1 MAQASFGDTRRG
13 PPRAPGRGCE
23 AEAVAGILLGKKGN
37 GHGNKEKTIMKSM
50 TGFAESSVSTQIGK
64 VMVDMRSENHR
75 FLDVKASVPE
85 SLLHMETAIEDR
97 LKNSIQRGKLR
108 LRLSVHTNKR
118 ERQRLSEKVLRE
130 NHSSLKRINSALGLK
145 TEIGVE
151 HLLMMEN
158 SFESHLDPEV
168 SKETEARIREAVV
181 KALVKF
187 NKSREIE
194 GQKLEKAILGR
205 VEVIKKTVDG
215 IKKKRKE
222 FIKKSDKKTKE
233 KIAKIF
239 SSKQKNDPI
248 ISQEAAAIITEKS
261 EIDEEIVRLEAHI
274 SKFRKTARKKG
285 PVGKE
290 LDFLVQE
297 MNREAGTISAKCKD
311 AGISHL
317 TINVRLELEKIREQI
332 QNIE

>member
-1 MAQASFGDTRRG
+1 SLHTRRRLRSG
-13 PPRAPGRGCE
+13 TRCGYPAWEKRKRIQE
-23 AEAVAGILLGKKGN
+23 
-37 GHGNKEKTIMKSM
+37 KEKTIMKSM
-50 TGFAESSVSTQIGK
+50 TGFAESSVSTEIGK
-64 VMVDMRSENHR
+64 IMVDMRSENHR

-85 SLLHMETAIEDR
+85 SLLHMETTIEDR

-108 LRLSVHTNKR
+108 LRLSVQTNRK
-118 ERQRLSEKVLRE
+118 ERQQLSEKVLRE

-145 TEIGVE
+145 TEIGIE

-158 SFESHLDPEV
+158 SFESHAGPEV
-168 SKETEARIREAVV
+168 SRETEARIKEAVA
-181 KALVKF
+181 KTLVKF

-194 GQKLEKAILGR
+194 WQKLEKSILGR
-205 VEVIKKTVDG
+205 LEVIRKTVDG

-233 KIAKIF
+233 KIEKIF
-239 SSKQKNDPI
+239 SSKHKNDPI
-248 ISQEAAAIITEKS
+248 LSQEAAAIITEKS

-285 PVGKE
+285 AVGKE

-317 TINVRLELEKIREQI
+317 TIGVRLELEKIREQI

>member
-1 MAQASFGDTRRG
+1 
-13 PPRAPGRGCE
+13 
-23 AEAVAGILLGKKGN
+23 
-37 GHGNKEKTIMKSM
+37 MKSM
-50 TGFAESSVSTQIGK
+50 TGFAESSVNTEVGK
-64 VMVDMRSENHR
+64 ILVDIRSENHR

-85 SLLHMETAIEDR
+85 SFLQMENAIEEK
-97 LKNSIQRGKLR
+97 LKSSTQRGKLR
-108 LRLSVHTNKR
+108 LRLSVQTNRR

-145 TEIGVE
+145 TEIGIE

-158 SFESHLDPEV
+158 SFESHVGPEV
-168 SKETEARIREAVV
+168 SRETETRIKEAVV
-181 KALVKF
+181 KALEKF
-187 NKSREIE
+187 NGSREIE
-194 GQKLEKAILGR
+194 GRKLEKAILGR
-205 VEVIKKTVDG
+205 LESIKKTVDSV
-215 IKKKRKE
+215 KKRRKE
-222 FIKKSDKKTKE
+222 FIKKSEKKTKE
-233 KIAKIF
+233 KIEKIF
-239 SSKQKNDPI
+239 SSRHKSDPL
-248 ISQEAAAIITEKS
+248 ISQEAAAIVTEKS

-317 TINVRLELEKIREQI
+317 TINIRLELEKIREQI

>member
-1 MAQASFGDTRRG
+1 
-13 PPRAPGRGCE
+13 
-23 AEAVAGILLGKKGN
+23 
-37 GHGNKEKTIMKSM
+37 MKSM
-50 TGFAESSVSTQIGK
+50 TGFAESSVNTEIGK
-64 VMVDMRSENHR
+64 ILMDMRSENHR
-75 FLDVKASVPE
+75 FLDVKASLPE
-85 SLLHMETAIEDR
+85 SLLHMEMSIEDS

-108 LRLSVHTNKR
+108 LRLFVQTNKK
-118 ERQRLSEKVLRE
+118 QKQSLSEEILQE
-130 NHSSLKRINSALGLK
+130 NHSSLKRISSALGLK
-145 TEIGVE
+145 TEIGIE

-158 SFESHLDPEV
+158 SFEGHVSPEV
-168 SKETEARIREAVV
+168 SRETETRIRETVS
-181 KALVKF
+181 KTLVKF
-187 NKSREIE
+187 NRSREIE

-205 VEVIKKTVDG
+205 LEAIRKTVAS

-222 FIKKSDKKTKE
+222 FVKKSEKKTKE
-233 KIAKIF
+233 KIEKIF
-239 SSKQKNDPI
+239 ASRHKSDPL
-248 ISQEAAAIITEKS
+248 ISQEAAAIVTEKS

-285 PVGKE
+285 AVGKE

-317 TINVRLELEKIREQI
+317 TISVRLELEKIREQI

>member
-1 MAQASFGDTRRG
+1 
-13 PPRAPGRGCE
+13 
-23 AEAVAGILLGKKGN
+23 
-37 GHGNKEKTIMKSM
+37 MKSM
-50 TGFAESSVSTQIGK
+50 TGFAESSVNTEIGK
-64 VMVDMRSENHR
+64 ILVDIRSENHR

-85 SLLHMETAIEDR
+85 SFLQMETALEDR
-97 LKNSIQRGKLR
+97 MKNSIQRGKLR
-108 LRLSVHTNKR
+108 LRLSVQANRR
-118 ERQRLSEKVLRE
+118 ERLRLSEKVLRE
-130 NHSSLKRINSALGLK
+130 NHSSLKRINSALGLR
-145 TEIGVE
+145 TEIGIE

-158 SFESHLDPEV
+158 SFDNHIAPEV
-168 SKETEARIREAVV
+168 SGETEARIKEAVI

-187 NKSREIE
+187 NKSRETE

-205 VEVIKKTVDG
+205 LEIIRKAVDSV
-215 IKKKRKE
+215 KKKRKE
-222 FIKKSDKKTKE
+222 FVKKSEKKTKE
-233 KIAKIF
+233 KVEKLF
-239 SSKQKNDPI
+239 SSRNKNDPL
-248 ISQEAAAIITEKS
+248 ISQEAAAIVTEKS

-317 TINVRLELEKIREQI
+317 TINIRLELEKIREQI

>member
-1 MAQASFGDTRRG
+1 
-13 PPRAPGRGCE
+13 
-23 AEAVAGILLGKKGN
+23 
-37 GHGNKEKTIMKSM
+37 MKSM
-50 TGFAESSVSTQIGK
+50 TGFAESSVNTEVGK
-64 VMVDMRSENHR
+64 ITVDIRSENHR
-75 FLDVKASVPE
+75 FLDVNASVPE
-85 SLLHMETAIEDR
+85 SFLQMETAIEER

-108 LRLSVHTNKR
+108 LRLSVQTNRK

-130 NHSSLKRINSALGLK
+130 NHSSLKRINSTLGLK
-145 TEIGVE
+145 TEIGIE

-158 SFESHLDPEV
+158 SFESHVGPEI
-168 SKETEARIREAVV
+168 SKETEARIREAVI
-181 KALVKF
+181 KALAKF
-187 NKSREIE
+187 NRSREAE

-205 VEVIKKTVDG
+205 LEIIRKTVDG
-215 IKKKRKE
+215 VKKRRKE
-222 FIKKSDKKTKE
+222 FVKKSEKKTKE
-233 KIAKIF
+233 KIEKIF
-239 SSKQKNDPI
+239 SSRHKNDPL
-248 ISQEAAAIITEKS
+248 ISQEAAAIVTEKS

-274 SKFRKTARKKG
+274 SKFRKTAKKKG

-317 TINVRLELEKIREQI
+317 TINIRLELEKIREQV

>member
-1 MAQASFGDTRRG
+1 
-13 PPRAPGRGCE
+13 
-23 AEAVAGILLGKKGN
+23 
-37 GHGNKEKTIMKSM
+37 MKSM
-50 TGFAESSVSTQIGK
+50 TGFAESSVNTEIGK
-64 VMVDMRSENHR
+64 IMVNIRSENHR
-75 FLDVKASVPE
+75 FLDVNASVPE
-85 SLLHMETAIEDR
+85 SLLQLETAIEDR
-97 LKNSIQRGKLR
+97 MKNSIQRGKLR
-108 LRLSVHTNKR
+108 LRLSVQTNRK

-158 SFESHLDPEV
+158 SFESHVGPEV
-168 SKETEARIREAVV
+168 SRDTETKIRETVA

-187 NKSREIE
+187 NRSREAE

-205 VEVIKKTVDG
+205 LEIIRKAVDG
-215 IKKKRKE
+215 VKKKRKE
-222 FIKKSDKKTKE
+222 FVKKSEKKTKE
-233 KIAKIF
+233 KIEKIF
-239 SSKQKNDPI
+239 SSRHKNDPL
-248 ISQEAAAIITEKS
+248 ISQEAAAIVTEKS

-290 LDFLVQE
+290 LDFLIQE

-317 TINVRLELEKIREQI
+317 TINIRLELEKIREQV

>member
-1 MAQASFGDTRRG
+1 
-13 PPRAPGRGCE
+13 
-23 AEAVAGILLGKKGN
+23 
-37 GHGNKEKTIMKSM
+37 MKSM
-50 TGFAESSVSTQIGK
+50 TGFAESSVSTEIGK
-64 VMVDMRSENHR
+64 ILVDIRSENHR

-85 SLLHMETAIEDR
+85 SFFQIETAIENR

-108 LRLSVHTNKR
+108 LRLSVQTNRK
-118 ERQRLSEKVLRE
+118 ERQRLSEKILRE
-130 NHSSLKRINSALGLK
+130 NHNSLKKINSALGLK
-145 TEIGVE
+145 TEIGIE

-158 SFESHLDPEV
+158 SFESHVGPEV
-168 SKETEARIREAVV
+168 SRETEARIKEAVA

-187 NKSREIE
+187 NSSREAE

-205 VEVIKKTVDG
+205 LEIIRKTVDG

-222 FIKKSDKKTKE
+222 FIKKSEKKTKE
-233 KIAKIF
+233 KIEKIF
-239 SSKQKNDPI
+239 SQKHKNDPT

-274 SKFRKTARKKG
+274 SKFRKTAKKKG

-290 LDFLVQE
+290 LDFLIQE

-317 TINVRLELEKIREQI
+317 TINIRLELEKIREQV

>member
-1 MAQASFGDTRRG
+1 
-13 PPRAPGRGCE
+13 
-23 AEAVAGILLGKKGN
+23 
-37 GHGNKEKTIMKSM
+37 MKSM
-50 TGFAESSVSTQIGK
+50 TGFAESSVNTEIGK
-64 VMVDMRSENHR
+64 IMVDIRSENHR

-85 SLLHMETAIEDR
+85 SFFQMETAIEDR

-108 LRLSVHTNKR
+108 LRLSVQTNQR
-118 ERQRLSEKVLRE
+118 ERQRLSERVLRE

-145 TEIGVE
+145 TEIGIE

-158 SFESHLDPEV
+158 SIESHVAPEV
-168 SKETEARIREAVV
+168 SRQTEARIKEAVV
-181 KALVKF
+181 KALAKF
-187 NKSREIE
+187 NRSREAE

-205 VEVIKKTVDG
+205 LESIRKTVDSV
-215 IKKKRKE
+215 KKKRKE
-222 FIKKSDKKTKE
+222 FVKKSEKKTKE
-233 KIAKIF
+233 KIEKIF
-239 SSKQKNDPI
+239 SSRHRNDPLI
-248 ISQEAAAIITEKS
+248 PQEAAAIVTEKS

-285 PVGKE
+285 PMGKE

-317 TINVRLELEKIREQI
+317 TINIRLELEKIREQV

>member
-1 MAQASFGDTRRG
+1 
-13 PPRAPGRGCE
+13 
-23 AEAVAGILLGKKGN
+23 
-37 GHGNKEKTIMKSM
+37 MKSM
-50 TGFAESSVSTQIGK
+50 TGFAESSVNTEVGK
-64 VMVDMRSENHR
+64 ITVDIRSENHR
-75 FLDVKASVPE
+75 FLDVNASVPE
-85 SLLHMETAIEDR
+85 SFLQMETAIEER

-108 LRLSVHTNKR
+108 LRLSVQTNRK

-130 NHSSLKRINSALGLK
+130 NHSSLKRINSTLGLK
-145 TEIGVE
+145 TEIGIE

-158 SFESHLDPEV
+158 SFESHVEPEI
-168 SKETEARIREAVV
+168 SKETQARIREAVI
-181 KALVKF
+181 KTLAKF
-187 NKSREIE
+187 NRSREAE

-205 VEVIKKTVDG
+205 LEIIRKTVDG
-215 IKKKRKE
+215 VKKRRKE
-222 FIKKSDKKTKE
+222 FVKKSEKKTKE
-233 KIAKIF
+233 KIEKIF
-239 SSKQKNDPI
+239 SSRHKNDPL
-248 ISQEAAAIITEKS
+248 ISQEAAAIVTEKS

-274 SKFRKTARKKG
+274 SKFRKTAKKKG

-317 TINVRLELEKIREQI
+317 TINIRLELEKIREQV

>member
-1 MAQASFGDTRRG
+1 
-13 PPRAPGRGCE
+13 
-23 AEAVAGILLGKKGN
+23 
-37 GHGNKEKTIMKSM
+37 MKSM
-50 TGFAESSVSTQIGK
+50 TGFAESSVNTEVGK
-64 VMVDMRSENHR
+64 IVVDIRSENHR
-75 FLDVKASVPE
+75 FLDVRASVPE
-85 SLLHMETAIEDR
+85 SFLQMETAIEDR

-108 LRLSVHTNKR
+108 LRLAVQATRR
-118 ERQRLSEKVLRE
+118 EKQRLSEKVLRE

-145 TEIGVE
+145 TEIGIE

-158 SFESHLDPEV
+158 SFESHVGPEI
-168 SKETEARIREAVV
+168 SRETEAKIKETVI
-181 KALVKF
+181 KALLKF
-187 NKSREIE
+187 DRSRETE
-194 GQKLEKAILGR
+194 GRKLEKAILGR
-205 VEVIKKTVDG
+205 LEIIRKTVDRV
-215 IKKKRKE
+215 KKKRKE
-222 FIKKSDKKTKE
+222 FVKKSEKKTKE
-233 KIAKIF
+233 KIEKIF
-239 SSKQKNDPI
+239 SSRHKNDPL
-248 ISQEAAAIITEKS
+248 ISQEAAAIVTEKS

-317 TINVRLELEKIREQI
+317 TINIRLDLEKIREQI

>member
-1 MAQASFGDTRRG
+1 
-13 PPRAPGRGCE
+13 
-23 AEAVAGILLGKKGN
+23 
-37 GHGNKEKTIMKSM
+37 M
-50 TGFAESSVSTQIGK
+50 TGFAESSVNTEIGK
-64 VMVDMRSENHR
+64 IMVNIRSENHR
-75 FLDVKASVPE
+75 FLDVNASVPE
-85 SLLHMETAIEDR
+85 SLLQLETAIEDR
-97 LKNSIQRGKLR
+97 MKNSIQRGKLR
-108 LRLSVHTNKR
+108 LRLSVQTNRK

-158 SFESHLDPEV
+158 SFESHVGPEV
-168 SKETEARIREAVV
+168 SRDTETKIRETVA

-187 NKSREIE
+187 NRSREAE

-205 VEVIKKTVDG
+205 LEIIRKAVDG
-215 IKKKRKE
+215 VKKKRKD
-222 FIKKSDKKTKE
+222 FVKKSEKKTKE
-233 KIAKIF
+233 KIEKIF
-239 SSKQKNDPI
+239 SSRHKNDPL
-248 ISQEAAAIITEKS
+248 ISQEAAAIVTEKS

-290 LDFLVQE
+290 LDFLIQE

-317 TINVRLELEKIREQI
+317 TINIRLELEKIREQV

>member
-1 MAQASFGDTRRG
+1 
-13 PPRAPGRGCE
+13 
-23 AEAVAGILLGKKGN
+23 
-37 GHGNKEKTIMKSM
+37 MKSM
-50 TGFAESSVSTQIGK
+50 TGFAESSVNTEVGK
-64 VMVDMRSENHR
+64 IVVDIRSENHR

-85 SLLHMETAIEDR
+85 SFLQMETAIEDR

-108 LRLSVHTNKR
+108 LRLSVQATRR

-130 NHSSLKRINSALGLK
+130 NHNSLKRINSALGLK
-145 TEIGVE
+145 TEIGIE

-158 SFESHLDPEV
+158 SFESHVGPEI
-168 SKETEARIREAVV
+168 SRETEARIKEAVI
-181 KALVKF
+181 KALLKF
-187 NKSREIE
+187 DRSRETE
-194 GQKLEKAILGR
+194 GRKLEKAILGR
-205 VEVIKKTVDG
+205 LEIIKKTVDRV
-215 IKKKRKE
+215 KKRRKE
-222 FIKKSDKKTKE
+222 FVKKSEKKTKE
-233 KIAKIF
+233 KIEKIF
-239 SSKQKNDPI
+239 SSRHKNDPL
-248 ISQEAAAIITEKS
+248 ISQEAAAIMTEKS

-317 TINVRLELEKIREQI
+317 TINIRLELEKIREQI